1 MPNALVTV
9 DCGNSTID
17 CLRHDDGMRLVMPS
31 ASLGARAAEALV
43 EFFRGHLCLAA
54 SVVLGSFEPVDRA
67 ASAAGSDLLW
77 LRRPSIR
84 LLPVSYNPIASLGI
98 DRWLAAYGA
107 YCAHGACVVVDCGS
121 ATTVNQVR
129 SDGIFAGGLI
139 GPGLA
144 AMVSGMRTA
153 TPALPSLA
161 VTDVFLKDPEAPAES
176 TQSGL
181 EAGLIVAYRGSV
193 DAMVDSYAEAI
204 EMGARLVLTGGGAAF
219 VSSGLLRSHVMA
231 RDLKHMA
238 MAMVLGNDRTA
249 YT

>member
-1 MPNALVTV
+1 
-9 DCGNSTID
+9 
-17 CLRHDDGMRLVMPS
+17 
-31 ASLGARAAEALV
+31 
-43 EFFRGHLCLAA
+43 
-54 SVVLGSFEPVDRA
+54 
-67 ASAAGSDLLW
+67 
-77 LRRPSIR
+77 
-84 LLPVSYNPIASLGI
+84 
-98 DRWLAAYGA
+98 
-107 YCAHGACVVVDCGS
+107 
-121 ATTVNQVR
+121 
-129 SDGIFAGGLI
+129 
-139 GPGLA
+139 
-144 AMVSGMRTA
+144 MVSGMRTA